1 MHQPIT
7 IPKRSPW
14 TSQVLVLRAL
24 LRRVVVSRFGEYR
37 LGFVWMLLEPLLG
50 TIMVGLLLGSL
61 VQRTVPE
68 IPYAFFL
75 LQGFLLLKLFTSPMR
90 SGMNAV
96 NANQA
101 LLVYPTVKPLDPIIA
116 RYLYDLLSVL
126 FSMSLFVVVGMW
138 IGVSVSLAN
147 LHLLLYCY
155 LLTWLTGSG
164 FGLIFGVAVAHY
176 NEIEKIFGVIQ
187 RPLVFV
193 SAVLIP
199 LNALPHS
206 TQKYLLYNPLVH
218 TIELSRNSLFP
229 FYDASAVNLTYP
241 TIFSIITLAFGLVL
255 FQNNRNFLSQR

>member
-1 MHQPIT
+1 MHPPIT

-14 TSQVLVLRAL
+14 TCQVLVLRAL
-24 LRRVVVSRFGEYR
+24 LNRVVITRFGKYR

-50 TIMVGLLLGSL
+50 TIMVGLLIGSIA
-61 VQRTVPE
+61 QRTVPE
-68 IPYAFFL
+68 IPYPFFL
-75 LQGFLLLKLFTSPMR
+75 LQGFLLLKLFTSPMK

-96 NANQA
+96 GANQG

-116 RYLYDLLSVL
+116 RYLFDLLTVL

-138 IGVSVSLAN
+138 VGVTVSLAN
-147 LHLLLYCY
+147 LHVLLYCY

-164 FGLIFGVAVAHY
+164 FGLLFGVAVAHY
-176 NEIEKIFGVIQ
+176 KEFEKVVSVVQ

-193 SAVLIP
+193 SAVLFP
-199 LNALPHS
+199 LSAAPPS

-218 TIELSRNSLFP
+218 AIELSRNALFP
-229 FYDASAVNLTYP
+229 HYDATVVNLTYP